1 MTREV
6 EIALCLG
13 ALALVTGCAGSTSQ
27 VVPTGHGTFMIPSQD
42 VLGVSSGSAEKSK
55 AFEDAAAYCMK
66 LGKEVEPVLTS
77 ETEGGFNGLA
87 APIIEFR
94 CVASVGK

>member
-1 MTREV
+1 VARGRR
-6 EIALCLG
+6 IAIG
-13 ALALVTGCAGSTSQ
+13 FVAVALAAGCADSTYQ
-27 VVPTGHGTFMIPSQD
+27 VVPTGHGTFMIPSQG
-42 VLGVSSGSAEKSK
+42 VLGASSGSAEKSK

-66 LGKEVEPVLTS
+66 LGKDFEPVLTS

-94 CVASVGK
+94 CVHQ

>member
-1 MTREV
+1 MAGQIR
-6 EIALCLG
+6 IAVAFAAMG
-13 ALALVTGCAGSTSQ
+13 LATGCTGSTYQ

-66 LGKEVEPVLTS
+66 LGKEVQPVLTS